1 MLLSVCYYWDCVVDV
16 VILKAVVYVEGGKRS
31 KEKDKRGK
39 GGMYRRVLRT
49 PDMQINTSR

>member
-1 MLLSVCYYWDCVVDV
+1 MEMDYAFEQAQQNDKYNRCAND
-16 VILKAVVYVEGGKRS
+16 K
-31 KEKDKRGK
+31 KDKSGK